1 MEGKLGGGHNLF
13 SLQKRIVTLLLVFAF
28 LFCVIFLRLGVVQ
41 IINGAWLQNKAED
54 QWTRS
59 LPIIAER
66 GKILDTNGAVLAKS
80 LSSYSLY
87 TRAKEIKES
96 SLVAEFLA
104 STLKLNFSDVYKK
117 ITNKSVSEVLI
128 ALQVNND
135 DALKIFKKDFD
146 GVYLTENITRSYP
159 YGDLLTQVLG
169 FVTIDNIGQAGIEA
183 YFNEQLAGKSGY
195 SLVQSDLT
203 GVSLENMLDYYIDA
217 TAGNTISLTID
228 ANLQLI
234 VEKVLNLVMQEQ
246 KAKSVSCIVMNAKN
260 GEILAMSN
268 KPSFDLN
275 NVPRDDV
282 SFLMETVKNK
292 TVVDVYEPGSTF
304 KIITMSIALELG
316 VAQLTDRFYC
326 PGYVIVDGEK
336 IKCWKSIGHGS
347 QSLAEGLAN
356 SCNCVFTTL
365 AQRIGLERFYQYL
378 NIFGFGTPTG
388 IEISGESGGILMN
401 KNLVKTVDL
410 ARMGFGQAV
419 AVTPLQ
425 QITAI
430 ASAVN
435 GGNLLTPHIVK
446 NLTNKDNEII
456 SSYQSTVKRT
466 TISSNVSSIINDM
479 LNLTVSKQT
488 GEYTFVPGYAVGGK
502 TGTTQKYDEKGIA
515 GGKYVSSFV
524 GTYPVDNPQY
534 ILLLAVDEPGT
545 GAYFGS
551 VVASPYAKMI
561 FKEMFDLYSI
571 PPDDPKLAAET
582 ATPFEMPSL
591 VGLSLTQAIK
601 NLNEK
606 KLAYEIDGTGGKING
621 QIPAAG
627 AAAYPTD
634 TIVLIT

>member
-1 MEGKLGGGHNLF
+1 MGGGHNLF

-87 TRAKEIKES
+87 TRAKEIKEP

-135 DALKIFKKDFD
+135 DALKIFEKDFD

-502 TGTTQKYDEKGIA
+502 TGTTQKYDETGIA

-524 GTYPVDNPQY
+524 GTYPVNNPQY

-561 FKEMFDLYSI
+561 FQEMFNLYGI
-571 PPDDPKLAAET
+571 KPDDPSIT
-582 ATPFEMPSL
+582 SQTFQPFEMPNL
-591 VGLSLTQAIK
+591 VGLSLTQAINK
-601 NLNEK
+601 LNEM
-606 KLAYEIDGTGGKING
+606 KLAYEIDGSGGKVVS
-621 QIPAAG
+621 QIPVAKAN
-627 AAAYPTD
+627 AYPTD
-634 TIVLIT
+634 TIIIST